1 MKEKIAEA
9 MEPILEAYAHYAGKK
24 ENFCQEYGI
33 SVHKLDYWRRK
44 VKKGSSGSSS
54 FIALDLK
61 SSPSTE
67 RIELYY
73 PNGIRA
79 VVPVSTPLAVLQKLL
94 KISE

>member
-1 MKEKIAEA
+1 MKEKIAES
-9 MEPILEAYAHYAGKK
+9 MEPILEAYGQYRGKK

-44 VKKGSSGSSS
+44 VKKRPSEISS
-54 FIALDLK
+54 FVALDLK
-61 SSPSTE
+61 SEPSTD

-79 VVPVSTPLAVLQKLL
+79 ALPISTPFSVLDKLL
-94 KISE
+94 KIAV